1 MNKLAI
7 AQELAVL
14 PDGIMIENRRQRITA
29 QLGLASGLIVPL
41 SGTEL
46 PPGEQRNYFYANA
59 EEIQSVLYQINECIP
74 FMVERSMEIGYRVW
88 AQRHEQ
94 AFRPKALDLYEG
106 GCVRAITPE
115 ATELL
120 LTAADVERG
129 VALIREGLAV

>member
-29 QLGLASGLIVPL
+29 QLGLATGLIVPL
-41 SGTEL
+41 SSTEL

-74 FMVERSMEIGYRVW
+74 FMVERSLEIGYRVW
-88 AQRHEQ
+88 ADRHEK
-94 AFRPKALDLYEG
+94 AFRPKALDLYDGEV
-106 GCVRAITPE
+106 VRTIAPE
-115 ATELL
+115 ASQLL
-120 LTAADVERG
+120 ITAAEVERA
-129 VALIREGLAV
+129 VAMIREGLSV